1 MGITEQ
7 FQVYKCTL
15 CGQVIEVLHAGSPS
29 LVCCGQPMK
38 HMAEGTTD
46 GAKEKHVPVLEK
58 NVAGCKVKIGAVPH
72 PMLEE
77 HHIEW
82 VEVLTRQGKQVKK
95 YLKPGEAPEADFLTS
110 FEDVVSVREYCN
122 LHGTWKS

>member
-15 CGQVIEVLHAGSPS
+15 CGQVIEVLHAGSTS

-38 HMAEGTTD
+38 HLAEGATD

-58 NVAGCKVKIGAVPH
+58 TATGCKVKIGAVPH

-77 HHIEW
+77 HYIEW
-82 VEVLTRQGKQVKK
+82 VEVRTKQGKQVRK
-95 YLKPGEAPEADFLTS
+95 YLKPGEAPEADFLTP

-122 LHGTWKS
+122 LHGTWKA